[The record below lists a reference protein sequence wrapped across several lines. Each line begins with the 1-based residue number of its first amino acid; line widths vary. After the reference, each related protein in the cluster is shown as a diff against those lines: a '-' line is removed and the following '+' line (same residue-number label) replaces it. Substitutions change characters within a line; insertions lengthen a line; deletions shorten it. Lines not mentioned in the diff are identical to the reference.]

1 MKLFLRIA
9 IIVLAVLVAGVG
21 AVTGY
26 YFYMQTAP
34 VKAGEAAVTVQDGA
48 ATDAETLA
56 DGAETV
62 GAGEA
67 SSEAE
72 LADVSEDVSQEPYIL
87 KVPVGTGI
95 HAVAAELEEHGLI
108 RSADIFYLKAR
119 LEKFE
124 MKAGRYT
131 VRPTMSMSEIFALL
145 ASGKQDHIS
154 VSIPEGL
161 TTSQIAQL
169 LVDSDVILSK
179 EEFIKETKNPEILEK
194 YKIAASSLEGYLF
207 PDTYFFNPSMNPDDV
222 IERLV
227 DNFFARIDSLEIPS
241 DDMKKL
247 HDTVI
252 LASIVE
258 REYCREEEAP
268 LIASVFKNRLDHN
281 IGLESCATIVYILTE
296 IEGRPHPE
304 RITYEDLKIDS
315 IYNTYKWAGLPA
327 GPISNPG
334 AIALKAAANPP
345 KTNYYYFRVVD
356 EATGTHHF
364 SSSLEEHAKTGR
376 DLAVKAAARK

>member
-9 IIVLAVLVAGVG
+9 IIVLAVLVAVVG
-21 AVTGY
+21 AVTGW

-34 VKAGEAAVTVQDGA
+34 VKAGEAAVASQDSADAG
-48 ATDAETLA
+48 AETLTDGSEA
-56 DGAETV
+56 D

-67 SSEAE
+67 SESAE
-72 LADVSEDVSQEPYIL
+72 NADEPYIL
-87 KVPVGTGI
+87 KIPVGTGVP
-95 HAVAAELEEHGLI
+95 AVAAELEEHGLI

-268 LIASVFKNRLDHN
+268 LIASVFKNRLDHH

-376 DLAVKAAARK
+376 DLAVKAAAGK

>member
-21 AVTGY
+21 AVTGW

-34 VKAGEAAVTVQDGA
+34 VKAGEAAVASQDGA
-48 ATDAETLA
+48 ATDAETLT
-56 DGAETV
+56 DGAKTI

-67 SSEAE
+67 SESAE
-72 LADVSEDVSQEPYIL
+72 NADEPYIL
-87 KVPVGTGI
+87 KVPVGTGVPT
-95 HAVAAELEEHGLI
+95 VAAELEEHGLI

-268 LIASVFKNRLDHN
+268 LIASVFKNRLDHH

-356 EATGTHHF
+356 ESTGTHHF

>member
-1 MKLFLRIA
+1 MKLFLKIS
-9 IIVLAVLVAGVG
+9 IIILSVAVLGVLG
-21 AVTGY
+21 VTAF

-34 VKAGEAAVTVQDGA
+34 LSLAEN
-48 ATDAETLA
+48 TDADEKLLA
-56 DGAETV
+56 A
-62 GAGEA
+62 
-67 SSEAE
+67 SEA
-72 LADVSEDVSQEPYIL
+72 EPYIL
-87 KVPVGTGI
+87 KVPAGRGI
-95 HAVAAELEEHGLI
+95 LNIASELEENGLI
-108 RSADIFYLKAR
+108 RSADIFYIKAR

-131 VRPTMSMSEIFALL
+131 IKPSMSMSEIFALL
-145 ASGKQDHIS
+145 ESGKQDYIS

-161 TTSQIAQL
+161 TRSQIAQL
-169 LVDSDVILSK
+169 LFDSDVILSK
-179 EEFIKETKNPEILEK
+179 EDFIKKTSDPEIIGK
-194 YKIAASSLEGYLF
+194 YKIAADNLEGYLF
-207 PDTYFFNPSMNPDDV
+207 PDTYFFNPSMDSGDV

-227 DNFFARIDSLEIPS
+227 DNFFTRINSLEIS
-241 DDMKKL
+241 TEDMKKL
-247 HDTVI
+247 HETVI

-268 LIASVFKNRLDHN
+268 LIASVFQNRLNHH

-296 IEGRPHPE
+296 IQGRPHPE

-315 IYNTYKWAGLPA
+315 VYNTYKWAGLPA

-356 EATGTHHF
+356 ESTGSHHF

-376 DLAVKAAARK
+376 DLAVKAAAGK